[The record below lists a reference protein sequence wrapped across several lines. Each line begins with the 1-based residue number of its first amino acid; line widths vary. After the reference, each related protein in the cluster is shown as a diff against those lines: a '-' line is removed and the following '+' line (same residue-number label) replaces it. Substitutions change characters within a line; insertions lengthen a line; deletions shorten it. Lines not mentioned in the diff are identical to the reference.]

1 MFLNLIYKS
10 FEYEVKSFGLKV
22 KMEKKR
28 AANLQFV
35 LWIAVYLQCVKSEE
49 PPLYFSR
56 EPECGSAVAE
66 RGVKILTCQSYS
78 NPAPA
83 YRWLREGTYV
93 SQESL
98 SGTFKM
104 YSINRTEAGS
114 YRCQATN
121 SLGSIISDS
130 CRVNVAYL
138 DPLTSVQDETV
149 NVQRGHGFKIH
160 LPSFKSYPFPPT
172 VEWHRN
178 SNIMADEGPNHQVT
192 LSKDLVLLDTET
204 GDDGHV
210 YQAEILNG
218 LNGETSTTQSYTI
231 KVSDSGGSSNIGPE
245 MIVSPKDTT
254 ANQGDY
260 TVDFECIV
268 NARPISYL
276 STKWYRVED
285 GTETELVQ
293 NSKYLLSGGYHRILT
308 IKSPETSDTG
318 LYRCKA
324 SYSGQTYPPV
334 ILDANLTVYES
345 PVITSQIETQYVRD
359 FSQNIT
365 IHCQGQG
372 TPAPTMLWYFNSQLV
387 QSTQKITVSP
397 NGTLSIT
404 FLDMTDSGVYMCFAR
419 NEAGETKKATWIK
432 VNSSP
437 PEIIDKPDNLT
448 ITEGSNARLPCEATG
463 APKPTVS
470 WRKMTSNGPV
480 DVVSEGRIQI
490 LDNGQLLITT
500 TVSTDSGH
508 YMCNASNSRGSQT
521 AEAFLEVYVRT
532 IITQPPSNTSVIK
545 GSSAALQCG
554 VSKDPNVEVSWHWF
568 LTQSDPPST
577 MEVTNSARHTVSSI
591 DGTLTITGVYNV
603 DIGWYRCQVIS
614 KGGNDSRSAFFQVTE
629 LPHKPVVTSVLHNP
643 SDLRSINVSWSP
655 GFDGNSPIQRLILQY
670 RKVDYIPDKGI
681 VDRDP
686 WNVFNSNVPPSARSM
701 IVNGL
706 RPARYFQVII
716 SAVNSVGEGS
726 PSDPKPVPPIR
737 MPEQAP
743 SSPPKGFYGTP
754 RSNSSIMLL
763 WQAPSEDTWNG
774 DLRGYMIRYKL
785 TNYPDSTYQSVNTTN
800 PLVTTYELTNLI
812 IFQSYEFQ
820 IAAYNNEGV
829 GVFSNTIEERT
840 MEGQPT
846 RPPKNV
852 QVAPQN
858 STVIRVSWQ
867 PVDAAYINGVALG
880 YKVKARRQGQSS
892 YERELSV
899 PPDPNNPIG
908 EQSVNM
914 YDMKKYTSY
923 SVEVLCYTGAG
934 DGPSSLPVSV
944 RTDED
949 VPGKVSSLHFED
961 IMDTSLKVVW
971 SRPTEVNGILQ
982 GYTLQWEQKNK
993 TPTKQEV
1000 NLNNGA
1006 TSYTIR
1012 NLMPTTNYTIY
1023 LFAKTAKGSG
1033 AVSSADIESG
1043 VPPELPKPPEQ
1054 LGVSDVQA
1062 RSVVIQ
1068 FFPGFDGK
1076 TSITNW
1082 VVEAQEGG
1090 SENWQ
1095 EIYRVSAPDA
1105 TSITVYNL
1113 TPFTQ
1118 YKMRIIAVNIVGP
1131 SMPSEPTR
1139 QFQTSQDSPNFPP
1152 GEVTLRAVNSTA
1164 LRISWAPLSSQDWN
1178 GQPKGYRIM
1187 YRHENSSVWKSVNL
1201 TLDRDFFI
1209 LSGLQ
1214 EWMVYEVK
1222 MQSYNDVGNSAF
1234 SPEQQER
1241 TRDAR
1246 PSAGPESVD
1255 CRTNSSTSI
1264 RCTWGDVPYL
1274 DQNGIILGYKVHYQ
1288 DQSSSGLEPAVLTLV
1303 GNETKSVL
1311 IGDLRKYVSYE
1322 IQVLAYTRMGDGEL
1336 SEPPVQQKTL
1346 DDIPGPPVRLWF
1358 PDVTSNTVK
1367 IMWSPPLEPNGI
1379 ITGYMVSYRRDDTS
1393 FVYNSS
1399 VIVASQLEYHFSS
1412 LENNKYYSFSVR
1424 AKTRRG
1430 WGIGAK
1436 AKVYT
1441 TVNRRVPDSPTKP
1454 TIMSDR
1460 RARSLTISWLSG
1472 FDGYGPL
1479 RNYTIQYKKKGAA
1492 WTYVPDSPLA
1502 NVSTF
1507 NVTNLHPNTVYTFR
1521 VAANNDVGSSN
1532 FSAASDEATTLQDK
1546 PEGAPQNVVVVPLT
1560 RDSLNVSWQH
1570 PPPSTWNGNILGYII
1585 QYRQQSMSSFQDKT
1599 VTYTTTST
1607 VLDNLVKFTTYD
1619 IRIMAFNSIGDG
1631 PHSTPHS
1638 IYVGDA
1644 APSAPPVGV
1653 RVTPKNATALT
1664 VNWYQPPGDTQNG
1677 KLSGYKVIYWK
1688 TGLGSKPSTPTVV
1701 PETEMVIYNLENY
1714 SNYTVRVL
1722 AYNTAGDGPY
1732 SQQVFGRTEQWKP
1745 GKPRSLDFFNI
1756 TMTSLNVTWE
1766 PPSNPN
1772 GIIKFYGLTYRSL
1785 ADNRVVTLSDLSGNQ
1800 TYYWV
1805 DKLEENVTYTFTVV
1819 AKTIVGPGPEREN
1832 SIKTGPQTE
1841 SPEPPRKPSVQI
1853 SKGQVHLAWENR
1865 SPGTSPI
1872 IGYYIQARSM
1882 AESPWKTIQYKHSSE
1897 PRTSLSWPSDCAFSG
1912 RCQFSVVA
1920 FNYKSI
1926 SYPSPPSEFIS
1937 SAQVSGLE
1945 EERPFHYEW
1954 WFPVIV
1960 ALGAVVV
1967 ILVIISL
1974 LCLAARNKKDPKKS
1988 SSQSMSTVLE
1998 PFEPEEGGFATTE
2011 IRQSRR
2017 SLARIGNGTLRSQ
2030 HSRGPPRPSPASVTY
2045 SEDLEGAKGPLPDSD
2060 DDGSSSTT
2068 EKPSNL
2074 GDSTEPSDDESDITE
2089 KHSSFHPPSSPPPP
2103 PFRNRNPTNHPYAN
2117 DQVSRSWQNSQP
2129 NHMNFNAYTYTDS
2142 EAESSHYAMSLNG
2155 GQVILNNAAG
2165 SRAPLPGFSSFV

>member
-1 MFLNLIYKS
+1 M
-10 FEYEVKSFGLKV
+10 GR
-22 KMEKKR
+22 KR
-28 AANLQFV
+28 DVFLQFV
-35 LWIAVYLQCVKSEE
+35 LWMCVYLQSVKNEE

-56 EPECGSAVAE
+56 EPECGSAVTE
-66 RGVKILTCQSYS
+66 SGVKILTCQSYS
-78 NPAPA
+78 DPAPV
-83 YRWLREGTYV
+83 YRWLREGSYV
-93 SQESL
+93 SNESV

-104 YSINRTEAGS
+104 YSINRTAAGT

-121 SLGSIISDS
+121 KLGSIISDS
-130 CRVNVAYL
+130 CRVDVAYL
-138 DPLTSVQDETV
+138 DPLPTVQNEIV
-149 NVQRGHGFKIH
+149 NVQKGHGVKIS

-172 VEWHRN
+172 VEWHLN
-178 SNIMADEGPNHQVT
+178 TNIMAEEGPNHQVT

-204 GDDGHV
+204 QDDGSV

-218 LNGETSTTQSYTI
+218 LNGQTSTTQTYTVR
-231 KVSDSGGSSNIGPE
+231 VSESGVSVLGPE
-245 MIVSPKDTT
+245 IVVGPKDTT

-276 STKWYRVED
+276 STRWYRVSD
-285 GTETELVQ
+285 GTETEIVQ
-293 NSKYLLSGGYHRILT
+293 NAKYLLSGGYHRILT

-324 SYSGQTYPPV
+324 SYNNGQSYPPV
-334 ILDANLTVYES
+334 VLDANLTVYES
-345 PVITSQIETQYVRD
+345 PVIISQIETQYVRD

-372 TPAPTMLWYFNSQLV
+372 TPTPTMLWYFNSQIL
-387 QSTQKITVSP
+387 QSNQKVTVSP
-397 NGTLSIT
+397 NGTLTIT
-404 FLDMTDSGVYMCFAR
+404 FLDMTESGVYMCFAR
-419 NEAGETKKATWIK
+419 NDAGETKKATWIK

-437 PEIIDKPDNLT
+437 PEIIDKPENLT

-463 APKPTVS
+463 APKPTVA
-470 WRKMTSNGPV
+470 WTKMTSSGPV
-480 DVVSEGRIQI
+480 DVVSGERTQI
-490 LDNGQLLITT
+490 LENGQLLIVTA
-500 TVSTDSGH
+500 VSTDSGH
-508 YMCNASNSRGSQT
+508 YVCNASNSRGSQT
-521 AEAFLEVYVRT
+521 AEAFLEVYVKT
-532 IITQPPSNTSVIK
+532 IITQPPTNTSIIK
-545 GSSAALQCG
+545 GSSASLQCG
-554 VSKDPNVEVSWHWF
+554 VSKDPNVDVKWHWY

-577 MEVTNSARHTVSSI
+577 VEVTNSPRHTVSSV
-591 DGTLTITGVYNV
+591 DGTLTITGVFNV
-603 DIGWYRCQVIS
+603 DIGWYKCQVIS
-614 KGGNDSRSAFFQVTE
+614 KGGNDSSSAFLQVTE
-629 LPHKPVVTSVLHNP
+629 LPHKPVVTSVVQNP

-655 GFDGNSPIQRLILQY
+655 GFDGNSPIIRFILQY

-681 VDRDP
+681 VDADQ
-686 WNVFNSNVPPSARSM
+686 WNVFDSNVHPSAKSM

-706 RPARYFQVII
+706 RPARYFQVMI

-726 PSDPKPVPPIR
+726 SSDPKPMPPIR

-774 DLRGYMIRYKL
+774 DLRGYRIRYKL
-785 TNYPDSTYQSVNTTN
+785 TNYPDSTYQSVNTIN

-846 RPPKNV
+846 RAPRNV
-852 QVAPQN
+852 QVVAQN

-880 YKVKARRQGQSS
+880 YKVKARRQGQSTF
-892 YERELSV
+892 EKELSV
-899 PPDPNNPIG
+899 PPNPNDPIG
-908 EQSVNM
+908 IQSV
-914 YDMKKYTSY
+914 DVPGLKKYTYY
-923 SVEVLCYTGAG
+923 SVQVLCYTGAG
-934 DGPSSLPVSV
+934 DGPSSSPVSV

-949 VPGKVSSLHFED
+949 VPGKVSYLHFED

-971 SRPTEVNGILQ
+971 EAPAEVNGILL
-982 GYTLQWEQKNK
+982 GYTLQWEKKKQ
-993 TPTKQEV
+993 TPEKKEV
-1000 NLNNGA
+1000 NLNEGT

-1012 NLMPTTNYTIY
+1012 NLQPSTNYTIY
-1023 LFAKTAKGSG
+1023 LFARTAKGSG
-1033 AVSSADIESG
+1033 EVSSADIESG

-1054 LGVSDVQA
+1054 LGVSDIQA

-1082 VVEAQEGG
+1082 VVEAQVGG
-1090 SENWQ
+1090 DTTWQ

-1105 TSITVYNL
+1105 TSITVQNL

-1118 YKMRIIAVNIVGP
+1118 YRMRIKAVNIVGP
-1131 SMPSEPTR
+1131 SVASEPTR
-1139 QFQTSQDSPNFPP
+1139 QFQTSQDSPNVPP

-1187 YRHENSSVWKSVNL
+1187 YRQENSSQWNSVNL

-1234 SPEQQER
+1234 SPIHQER

-1246 PSAGPESVD
+1246 PSSGPESVD

-1274 DQNGIILGYKVHYQ
+1274 DQNGIIVGYKVHYQ
-1288 DQSSSGLEPAVLTLV
+1288 DKSSASLEPDVLTVV

-1311 IGDLRKYVSYE
+1311 IMDLRKYVSYE
-1322 IQVLAYTRMGDGEL
+1322 IQVLAYTRMGDGVL
-1336 SEPPVQQKTL
+1336 SQPPVEQKTL

-1358 PDVTSNTVK
+1358 PEVTSNTVK

-1379 ITGYMVSYRRDDTS
+1379 ITGYMVTYRRDDVTIV
-1393 FVYNSS
+1393 FNSS
-1399 VIVASQLEYHFSS
+1399 VIVASQQEYYISS
-1412 LENNKYYSFSVR
+1412 LVNNKYYSFSVM

-1430 WGIGAK
+1430 WGAAAS

-1454 TIMSDR
+1454 TIMSDI

-1479 RNYTIQYKKKGAA
+1479 RNYTIQYRKRGGM
-1492 WTYVPDSPLA
+1492 WMYVPDSPLA
-1502 NVSTF
+1502 NVTSFT
-1507 NVTNLHPNTVYTFR
+1507 VTNLHPNTAYTFR

-1546 PEGAPQNVVVVPLT
+1546 PEGAPENVIVVPLT
-1560 RDSLNVSWQH
+1560 RESLNVSWQH
-1570 PPPSTWNGNILGYII
+1570 PPPSTWNGDILGYII

-1599 VTYTTTST
+1599 VPYQTTWT

-1619 IRIMAFNSIGDG
+1619 IRVLAFNSMGDG

-1644 APSAPPVGV
+1644 APSAPPTNV
-1653 RVTPKNATALT
+1653 RVTAKNATALN
-1664 VNWYQPPGDTQNG
+1664 VHWNPPPLDTQNG

-1688 TGLGSKPSTPTVV
+1688 TGFQLEPSSPQVV
-1701 PETEMVIYNLENY
+1701 PETEMVIYGLDNY

-1732 SQQVFGRTEQWKP
+1732 SPQQFGRTEQWKP
-1745 GKPRSLDFFNI
+1745 GTPRSLDFFNI

-1766 PPSNPN
+1766 PPSSPN
-1772 GIIKFYGLTYRSL
+1772 GIIKFYGLTYKSH
-1785 ADNRVVTLSDLSGNQ
+1785 ADNRVVTLSDLPGNQ

-1819 AKTIVGPGPEREN
+1819 AKTIVGPGPEVVN
-1832 SIKTGPQTE
+1832 SIRTGPQSG
-1841 SPEPPRKPSVQI
+1841 SPEAPHKPSVQI
-1853 SKGQVHLAWENR
+1853 SKGQVHLSWENGKH
-1865 SPGTSPI
+1865 GTSPI
-1872 IGYYIQARSM
+1872 IGYYIQART
-1882 AESPWKTIQYKHSSE
+1882 ESPWKTIQYKLSSE

-1926 SYPSPPSEFIS
+1926 SYPSPPTDVIS

-1945 EERPFHYEW
+1945 EEKPFHYEW

-1967 ILVIISL
+1967 IMVIISL
-1974 LCLAARNKKDPKKS
+1974 LCLAARNRKDLKKS
-1988 SSQSMSTVLE
+1988 SSQSMSTALE
-1998 PFEPEEGGFATTE
+1998 PFEPEEGGFASTE

-2060 DDGSSSTT
+2060 EDDDGSSSTT

-2074 GDSTEPSDDESDITE
+2074 GDSSEPSDDESVVTE

-2103 PFRNRNPTNHPYAN
+2103 PFRNRNQSHHPYVN
-2117 DQVSRSWQNSQP
+2117 DQISQSWHHSQNHS
-2129 NHMNFNAYTYTDS
+2129 NFNAYAYTDS
-2142 EAESSHYAMSLNG
+2142 EADSSHYAMSLNG
-2155 GQVILNNAAG
+2155 GQVIMNNAAG

>member
-1 MFLNLIYKS
+1 MMYKCLW
-10 FEYEVKSFGLKV
+10 YLHVCVFGASLLLC
-22 KMEKKR
+22 
-28 AANLQFV
+28 AN
-35 LWIAVYLQCVKSEE
+35 SEE
-49 PPLYFSR
+49 PPMYFSR
-56 EPECGSAVAE
+56 EPECGSAVSE
-66 RGVKILTCQSYS
+66 SGVKILTCQSYS
-78 NPAPA
+78 APPPE

-93 SQESL
+93 SEASL
-98 SGTFKM
+98 SGTFRM
-104 YSINRTEAGS
+104 YSINRTAAGL

-121 SLGSIISDS
+121 KFGSIISDS
-130 CRVNVAYL
+130 CRVEVAYL
-138 DPLTSVQDETV
+138 DPLPNMQDEDV
-149 NVQRGHGFKIH
+149 NVQRDHGIKIS
-160 LPSFKSYPFPPT
+160 LPPFKSYPYPPT
-172 VEWHRN
+172 VEWKLN
-178 SNIMADEGPNHQVT
+178 SQIMADEGPHHQVT
-192 LSKDLVLLDTET
+192 LSKDLVLLDTKT
-204 GDDGHV
+204 SDDGKQF
-210 YQAEILNG
+210 QADILNG
-218 LNGETSTTQSYTI
+218 LNGQTSRTQTYTVR
-231 KVSDSGGSSNIGPE
+231 VSGVSSGVGPE
-245 MIVSPKDTT
+245 VIVGPKDTT

-260 TVDFECIV
+260 TVDFECVI
-268 NARPISYL
+268 NASPINL
-276 STKWYRVED
+276 LITKWYRVTD
-285 GTETELVQ
+285 GSETEIQQ
-293 NSKYLLSGGYHRILT
+293 NAKYLLSGGYHRILS
-308 IKSPETSDTG
+308 IKSPEKSDTG
-318 LYRCKA
+318 LYRCRA
-324 SYSGQTYPPV
+324 SMSGAISYPPV

-372 TPAPTMLWYFNSQLV
+372 TPDPTVLWYFNSQLLR
-387 QSTQKITVSP
+387 STQKLTVFP

-437 PEIIDKPDNLT
+437 PEIINKPGNLT
-448 ITEGSNARLPCEATG
+448 ITEGSNARFPCEATG

-470 WRKMTSNGPV
+470 WKRITSSGSVNI
-480 DVVSEGRIQI
+480 VSGGRIQI
-490 LDNGQLLITT
+490 LENGELLITT
-500 TVSTDSGH
+500 TESTDSGH
-508 YMCNASNSRGSQT
+508 YVCNASNSRGSQT
-521 AEAFLEVYVRT
+521 AEAFLEVYVKT
-532 IITQPPSNTSVIK
+532 VITHPPTNTSIIK
-545 GSSAALQCG
+545 GSSASLQCK
-554 VSKDPNVEVSWHWF
+554 VSKDPNVGVNWHWF
-568 LTQSDPPST
+568 LTPPESATST
-577 MEVTNSARHTVSSI
+577 EITNSPRHTVSSQ

-614 KGGNDSRSAFFQVTE
+614 KGGNDSRYAFLQVTE
-629 LPHKPVVTSVLHNP
+629 LPHKPVVTSVVHNP
-643 SDLRSINVSWSP
+643 SNLRSINVSWSP
-655 GFDGNSPIQRLILQY
+655 GFDGNSPIQRFILQY
-670 RKVDYIPDKGI
+670 RKVDYIPDKG
-681 VDRDP
+681 VVAVDP
-686 WNVFNSNVPPSARSM
+686 WNVFNSNVPPNSRSL
-701 IVNGL
+701 IVSGL

-726 PSDPKPVPPIR
+726 ASDPRPMPPIK

-743 SSPPKGFYGTP
+743 SSPPKGFYGSP

-774 DLRGYMIRYKL
+774 DLKGYMIRYKL
-785 TNYPDSTYQSVNTTN
+785 TNYPDSTYQSVNTSN

-852 QVAPQN
+852 QVVAEN
-858 STVIRVSWQ
+858 STVVRVSWE

-880 YKVKARRQGQSS
+880 YKVRARRQGQPTI
-892 YERELSV
+892 ERELSV
-899 PPDPNNPIG
+899 PPNPNDPIG
-908 EQSVNM
+908 IQSVYVHNL
-914 YDMKKYTSY
+914 KKFTYYT
-923 SVEVLCYTGAG
+923 VEVLCYTGAG
-934 DGPSSLPVSV
+934 DGPASTQVSV

-949 VPGKVSSLHFED
+949 VPGKVASLHFED

-971 SRPTEVNGILQ
+971 SPPTEVNGILL

-993 TPTKQEV
+993 TPTKQQV
-1000 NLNNGA
+1000 QLNQGT

-1023 LFAKTAKGSG
+1023 LFARTAKGAG
-1033 AVSSADIESG
+1033 AISSADIESG

-1054 LGVSDVQA
+1054 LGVSDIQA

-1082 VVEAQEGG
+1082 VVEAQVG
-1090 SENWQ
+1090 SSETWK

-1105 TSITVYNL
+1105 TSITVQNL
-1113 TPFTQ
+1113 TPYTL

-1131 SMPSEPTR
+1131 SLPSESTR
-1139 QFQTSQDSPNFPP
+1139 QFQTSQDSPNVPP
-1152 GEVTLRAVNSTA
+1152 GEVTLRAVNATA
-1164 LRISWAPLSSQDWN
+1164 LRISWAPLPSQDWN
-1178 GQPKGYRIM
+1178 GQPKGYRIL
-1187 YRHENSSVWKSVNL
+1187 YREDNGTSWRSVNL

-1209 LSGLQ
+1209 LSGLE

-1234 SPEQQER
+1234 SSVQRER

-1246 PSAGPESVD
+1246 PSSGPVSVD

-1274 DQNGIILGYKVHYQ
+1274 DQNGIILGYKVLYR
-1288 DQSSSGLEPAVLTLV
+1288 DMSSSHIEPEVLKVV

-1311 IGDLRKYVSYE
+1311 IGGLRKYVDYQ
-1322 IQVLAYTRMGDGEL
+1322 IQLLAYTRMGDGEL
-1336 SEPPVQQKTL
+1336 SQPPVEKTTL
-1346 DDIPGPPVRLWF
+1346 DDVPGPPVRLWF
-1358 PDVTSNTVK
+1358 PEVTSNTVK

-1379 ITGYMVSYRRDDTS
+1379 ISGYMVTYRRDDTS
-1393 FVYNSS
+1393 NTFNSS
-1399 VIVASQLEYHFSS
+1399 VIVASQLQYYISS
-1412 LENNKYYSFSVR
+1412 LENNKYYSFSVM

-1430 WGIGAK
+1430 WGSAAS

-1441 TVNRRVPDSPTKP
+1441 TINRRVPDSPTKP
-1454 TIMSDR
+1454 TIMSDI

-1479 RNYTIQYKKKGAA
+1479 RNYTIQYKKRDGD
-1492 WTYVPDSPLA
+1492 WTYVPDSPPA
-1502 NVSTF
+1502 SVTSFTI
-1507 NVTNLHPNTVYTFR
+1507 TNLHPNTVYIFR

-1532 FSAASDEATTLQDK
+1532 FSEASDEATTLQDK
-1546 PEGAPQNVVVVPLT
+1546 PEGAPENVVVVPLT
-1560 RDSLNVSWQH
+1560 RESLNISWQH
-1570 PPPSTWNGNILGYII
+1570 PPPATWNGDILGYIV
-1585 QYRQQSMSSFQDKT
+1585 QYRQQSMSSYQDKT
-1599 VTYTTTST
+1599 VPYQNTWT

-1619 IRIMAFNSIGDG
+1619 IRVLAFNSMGDG
-1631 PHSTPHS
+1631 PHSAPHS

-1653 RVTPKNATALT
+1653 RITAKNATALN
-1664 VNWYQPPGDTQNG
+1664 VFWEPPPVDTQNG
-1677 KLSGYKVIYWK
+1677 KLSGYKIIYWK
-1688 TGLGSKPSTPTVV
+1688 TDTQSEPSKPTVV
-1701 PETEMVIYNLENY
+1701 PEKETVINGLDNY
-1714 SNYTVRVL
+1714 SKYTVKVL

-1732 SQQVFGRTEQWKP
+1732 SPPVIGRTEQWKP
-1745 GKPRSLDFFNI
+1745 GRPRSLDFFNI
-1756 TMTSLNVTWE
+1756 TMISLNVTWE

-1772 GIIKFYGLTYRSL
+1772 GIIKFYGLTYKSH
-1785 ADNRVVTLSDLSGNQ
+1785 ADNRVVTLSDLPGNH

-1819 AKTIVGPGPEREN
+1819 AKTIVGPGPEMES
-1832 SIKTGPQTE
+1832 SIKTGPQKE
-1841 SPEPPRKPSVQI
+1841 SPDPPRKPSVQI
-1853 SKGQVHLAWENR
+1853 SKGQVHLAWENGNQG
-1865 SPGTSPI
+1865 SSPI
-1872 IGYYIQARSM
+1872 IGYYIQVRGM
-1882 AESPWKTIQYKHSSE
+1882 AKAPWKTIQYKLSSE

-1912 RCQFSVVA
+1912 SCQFSVVA

-1926 SYPSPPSEFIS
+1926 SYPSPPTDVIS

-1974 LCLAARNKKDPKKS
+1974 LCLVARNKKDLKKS
-1988 SSQSMSTVLE
+1988 PSQSMSTALE

-2074 GDSTEPSDDESDITE
+2074 GDSSEPSDDESDVTE
-2089 KHSSFHPPSSPPPP
+2089 KHSSFHPSSSPPPP
-2103 PFRNRNPTNHPYAN
+2103 PFRNRNSSHHPYVN
-2117 DQVSRSWQNSQP
+2117 DPVGRSWQQSTQQQ
-2129 NHMNFNAYTYTDS
+2129 HLNFNAYTYTDS
-2142 EAESSHYAMSLNG
+2142 EADSSHYAMSFNG